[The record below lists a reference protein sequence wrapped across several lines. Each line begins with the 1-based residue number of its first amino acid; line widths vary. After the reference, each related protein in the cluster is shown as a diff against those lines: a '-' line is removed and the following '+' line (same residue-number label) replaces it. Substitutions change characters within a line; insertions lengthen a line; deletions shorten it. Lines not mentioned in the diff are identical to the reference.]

1 MQRLVT
7 KINRLLFDISHAAF
21 GHKNKQTFIWYLS
34 CSVSLSL
41 PGNFATYDKRLKF
54 ILTLWKAALLMYMV
68 TVFVCIFAT
77 SIETGLNLQDKT
89 KIDLKIG

>member
-1 MQRLVT
+1 
-7 KINRLLFDISHAAF
+7 
-21 GHKNKQTFIWYLS
+21 
-34 CSVSLSL
+34 
-41 PGNFATYDKRLKF
+41 
-54 ILTLWKAALLMYMV
+54 MYMV